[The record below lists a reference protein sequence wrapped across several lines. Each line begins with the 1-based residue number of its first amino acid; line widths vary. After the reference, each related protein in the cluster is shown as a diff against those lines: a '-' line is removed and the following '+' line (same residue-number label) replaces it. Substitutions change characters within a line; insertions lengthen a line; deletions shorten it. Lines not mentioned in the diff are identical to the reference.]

1 MTLEISMWLIYTG
14 ILGRREIHTTACPC
28 TCHHHSQKDLWGS
41 WMSSTTQVNTEV
53 GRVSF
58 SFFYFQ
64 LKDLLKELP
73 VLFSSSSQC
82 IKSWGCIFA
91 PLFCCRRGP
100 AASTL
105 FSPWA
110 GKRLSLLHLPAP
122 LGDWRMKLCSWDLNI
137 QFATHNLCRVIPSWS
152 SSAWSTW
159 NTSTNRS
166 CHVKNEMEG
175 DSNCGLYN

>member
-1 MTLEISMWLIYTG
+1 MYLPSPHPERLVRVMDVFYY
-14 ILGRREIHTTACPC
+14 LGQHWSWKSQLFLFLFPAEGPSQGAPC
-28 TCHHHSQKDLWGS
+28 VVLQ
-41 WMSSTTQVNTEV
+41 Q
-53 GRVSF
+53 
-58 SFFYFQ
+58 Q
-64 LKDLLKELP
+64 P
-73 VLFSSSSQC
+73 VHQ
-82 IKSWGCIFA
+82 IMGCIFA

-100 AASTL
+100 AASTP

-110 GKRLSLLHLPAP
+110 GKWLSLLHLPAP

-137 QFATHNLCRVIPSWS
+137 QFATRNLCRVIPSWS